1 MQTFQTDKP
10 QVEASKIV
18 ERGVQLLPLSES
30 RPVVRSLP
38 MTSPKNVAPVGELN
52 RERILDAALRIA
64 DSDGLDALT
73 MRRLAADLGT
83 SPMATYRHIPGKPE
97 LLGLLAERFTESLP
111 RLDTAK
117 DWRGEISRYFT
128 DFYHYLSEHPGVATV
143 LVTRPIAGPQALKSG
158 EEALRVFRSAGMSRL
173 LAVQA
178 FTALASYSIGAAL
191 YASSRATVAA
201 AGQPAA
207 SRGLTELPA
216 DEYPTLHDVADQL
229 LQQSGADLFRSGLAH
244 LISGYAL
251 ELAD

>member
-1 MQTFQTDKP
+1 
-10 QVEASKIV
+10 
-18 ERGVQLLPLSES
+18 
-30 RPVVRSLP
+30 
-38 MTSPKNVAPVGELN
+38 MTSPKSPASVGELN

-73 MRRLAADLGT
+73 MRRLATDLGT

-111 RLDTAK
+111 RLDTAE

-128 DFYHYLSEHPGVATV
+128 EFYNYLSEHPGVATV

-191 YASSRATVAA
+191 YTSSRAAA
-201 AGQPAA
+201 SAGQPVD

-229 LQQSGADLFRSGLAH
+229 LRQSGADLFRSGLDH

-251 ELAD
+251 ELA